1 MKTRLYLILA
11 SLGARVLLIIPSFI
25 RVCTPHNV
33 FFFFFGEIGM
43 NVEKRA
49 VNWGKGGETI
59 LPASYILFC
68 FVKVMGTK

>member
-1 MKTRLYLILA
+1 
-11 SLGARVLLIIPSFI
+11 
-25 RVCTPHNV
+25 
-33 FFFFFGEIGM
+33 M